1 MYYTLGNLDLKY
13 RSSLKSIQLLSVV
26 KYTLVVK
33 HGIGKI
39 LEPVV
44 EAIKELEHVDKC
56 MHAIGYWGV
65 FECFHSIYT
74 GEGSHFSI

>member
-1 MYYTLGNLDLKY
+1 MYYTLGNLDPKY

-44 EAIKELEHVDKC
+44 EAIKELEQVDTC
-56 MHAIGYWGV
+56 MHAIGYWRV
-65 FECFHSIYT
+65 FEFFHSIYT